1 MMGEL
6 SKKAIGSRSVLLA
19 CGCIAL
25 ARLVQFASLWLKA
38 GGMPTW
44 DKVFVEF
51 SNVYAG
57 IFLAAPCLILA
68 LHPLNEL
75 IAWDAFVIRCA
86 SRKAAL
92 AQYVRLVVATAF
104 VCALWM
110 AAITVVAVLVTYPSA
125 DALGYVVLIV
135 LESAVMQILFC
146 VASACLYLM
155 GCVASGSGA
164 IASIGVVLYAGIDM
178 IVAGIP
184 VVSQWF
190 PATGWAIVQISQP
203 LEVLPFLMRGV
214 LPALVIVLAVSGA
227 QIAYQ
232 GRDFLGKADA
242 RHGS

>member
-1 MMGEL
+1 MTGEL
-6 SKKAIGSRSVLLA
+6 GKKAVGSRSVLLA

-38 GGMPTW
+38 GSMPTW

-75 IAWDAFVIRCA
+75 IAWDAYIVRCA

-110 AAITVVAVLVTYPSA
+110 AAITVVAVLVTCDSA
-125 DALGYVVLIV
+125 DALGYVVLV
-135 LESAVMQILFC
+135 ALESAAMQILFC
-146 VASACLYLM
+146 IAGACLYLM
-155 GCVASGSGA
+155 GFVASGSGA
-164 IASIGVVLYAGIDM
+164 IASIGVVLYAGVDM

-190 PATGWAIVQISQP
+190 PATGWAIVQIGQP
-203 LEVLPFLMRGV
+203 LEVLPLLMRGV
-214 LPALVIVLAVSGA
+214 LPALVIVLAISGA

-242 RHGS
+242 HHGS

>member
-6 SKKAIGSRSVLLA
+6 GKKAVGSRSVLLA

-38 GGMPTW
+38 GSMPTW

-75 IAWDAFVIRCA
+75 IAWDAYIVRCA

-92 AQYVRLVVATAF
+92 AQYVRLAVATAF

-110 AAITVVAVLVTYPSA
+110 AAITVVAVLVTCDSA
-125 DALGYVVLIV
+125 DALGYVVLIA
-135 LESAVMQILFC
+135 LESAAMQILFC
-146 VASACLYLM
+146 IASACLYLM
-155 GCVASGSGA
+155 GFAASGSGT
-164 IASIGVVLYAGIDM
+164 IASIGVVLYAGVDM

-203 LEVLPFLMRGV
+203 LEVLPLLMRGV
-214 LPALVIVLAVSGA
+214 LPALVIVLAISGA